1 LGPVDDVGRS
11 VAGVGNAVIRIPSQ
25 DLGKIKVY
33 WNDFCYIF
41 AVNVKPMKKLL
52 LFTAF
57 LLYWATA
64 AFADNLSYL
73 PDHSG
78 YTSTLMLQSYEQPE
92 KEIEI
97 FPNPVTEGRLT
108 LTTSENIR
116 TVQILNITGKMVY
129 SQDYPPGTLTATV
142 ELDKPE
148 KGIYLVRISFADNT
162 THTEKIM
169 VK

>member
-1 LGPVDDVGRS
+1 
-11 VAGVGNAVIRIPSQ
+11 
-25 DLGKIKVY
+25 
-33 WNDFCYIF
+33 
-41 AVNVKPMKKLL
+41 MKKLL
-52 LFTAF
+52 LFTTF

-64 AFADNLSYL
+64 AFADNPSYL
-73 PDHSG
+73 SDHSG
-78 YTSTLMLQSYEQPE
+78 YTTLQVLQSYDQPE

-108 LTTSENIR
+108 LTTSENIKN
-116 TVQILNITGKMVY
+116 VQILNITGKMVY
-129 SQDYPPGTLTATV
+129 SQDYPPGTLTVTV

-148 KGIYLVRISFADNT
+148 KGIYLVRIGFTDNT